1 MTDSVIVSA
10 VGTAVSHGET
20 GEAGDRN
27 KRIEQ
32 AMAAA
37 AAKAQAEG
45 VTDPEEMRARILA
58 ARDEVA
64 V

>member
-1 MTDSVIVSA
+1 MPDSVIVSA
-10 VGTAVSHGET
+10 VGTAVSHGE
-20 GEAGDRN
+20 AGGAGARS

-37 AAKAQAEG
+37 VAKAQAEG

-64 V
+64 